1 VLGALAVVSIVW
13 ALLGYT
19 LAFGHNT
26 AGGLI
31 GNLHF
36 AGLAHA
42 HEPVP
47 GLHLTVPPLSFATF
61 QMMFAAITAALLA
74 GAGAD
79 RLRFFGFLTLSALWV
94 LVVYAPIAH
103 WVFSPEGWLAHR
115 GVLDF
120 AGGTVV
126 EANSGASALALALVL
141 KPRRGW
147 RQHPMPPHSLP
158 LTLTGAGILWFGWFG
173 FNAGSALA
181 SGDLAALALVNTHL
195 AACAGLLGWILV
207 ERWRTKR
214 ATTLGAASGA
224 VAGLVGITPACGF
237 VSSMSALIIGLV
249 AGMIAALA
257 VEAKFRLGYDDS
269 LDVVGV
275 HGVCGIVGM
284 IAVGLLATTIAD
296 PAIAHQGLFINGN
309 PHLLGVELL
318 AVVVTVAWAF
328 AGTWLLAKLVQR
340 TVGLR
345 ADPSDEAEGLDTTV
359 HAESAYDLGGVH
371 GSGRL
376 GV

>member
-1 VLGALAVVSIVW
+1 
-13 ALLGYT
+13 
-19 LAFGHNT
+19 
-26 AGGLI
+26 
-31 GNLHF
+31 
-36 AGLAHA
+36 
-42 HEPVP
+42 
-47 GLHLTVPPLSFATF
+47 
-61 QMMFAAITAALLA
+61 MMFAAITAALLA

-237 VSSMSALIIGLV
+237 VSSMSAVVIGLV

-275 HGVCGIVGM
+275 HGVCGVVGM
-284 IAVGLLATTIAD
+284 IAVGLLATRIAD

-309 PHLLGVELL
+309 AHLLGIELL

-328 AGTWLLAKLVQR
+328 VGTWLLAKLVQR
-340 TVGLR
+340 TIGLR
-345 ADPSDEAEGLDTTV
+345 AAASDEAEGLDTTV
-359 HAESAYDLGGVH
+359 HAESAYDLGGMH